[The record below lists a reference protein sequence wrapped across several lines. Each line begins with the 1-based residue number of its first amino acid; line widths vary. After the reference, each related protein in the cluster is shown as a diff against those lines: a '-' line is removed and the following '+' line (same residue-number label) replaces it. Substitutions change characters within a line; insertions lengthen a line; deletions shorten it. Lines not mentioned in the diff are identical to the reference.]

1 MFCKLIVCA
10 NQWIKK
16 SDWKDL
22 ALVKLCLCAMGV
34 ILGLTALRKN
44 RKFALVVSIAIFV
57 ATWLPLMK
65 KFVAVVG
72 ETLSKPSFAD
82 CPACRRIAALLSRKP
97 AEQGAD
103 NAPDAA
109 GHEWEDPSADDFC
122 CDLDLA

>member
-22 ALVKLCLCAMGV
+22 ALVKLCLCALGV

-44 RKFALVVSIAIFV
+44 RKFALAVSVVVFI

-65 KFVAVVG
+65 KFAAVVA
-72 ETLSKPSFAD
+72 ETFGKPSFAD
-82 CPACRRIAALLSRKP
+82 CPFCRKVAAVLSRKP
-97 AEQGAD
+97 AAGAAD
-103 NAPDAA
+103 DDSD
-109 GHEWEDPSADDFC
+109 WEDPSADDFC
-122 CDLDLA
+122 CDIDLA